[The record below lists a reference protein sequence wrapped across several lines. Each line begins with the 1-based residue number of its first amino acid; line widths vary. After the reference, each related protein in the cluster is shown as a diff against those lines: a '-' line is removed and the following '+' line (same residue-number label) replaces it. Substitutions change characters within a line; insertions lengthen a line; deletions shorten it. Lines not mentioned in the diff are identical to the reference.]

1 MNIELLKSRVG
12 TLKEKIADIEWN
24 IRLDEQVVED
34 TIFKAY
40 DVYRF
45 YEKNKMPYE
54 YDLEKMVDEIIQGF
68 LKNIP
73 ELTEA
78 LLEINDLIEE
88 ADNLYFELMELE
100 ECEESEE
107 AWDVLESLSVC
118 QENLEFEPYTFSEL
132 DEYLENIQYAE
143 NIL

>member
-73 ELTEA
+73 
-78 LLEINDLIEE
+78 
-88 ADNLYFELMELE
+88 
-100 ECEESEE
+100 
-107 AWDVLESLSVC
+107 VL
-118 QENLEFEPYTFSEL
+118 NYW
-132 DEYLENIQYAE
+132 N
-143 NIL
+143 